1 MAKIIITEG
10 ILYIVAP
17 VPSQPSH
24 RYILVWLHRTNRR
37 FYKDYDILLQGIN
50 RQNNALEAIGP
61 KLQEIP
67 LYDISSEE
75 RFDPVYERKTIITKI
90 DNNRNKFII

>member
-1 MAKIIITEG
+1 MTSMAKIIITEG
-10 ILYIVAP
+10 ILYVVAID
-17 VPSQPSH
+17 
-24 RYILVWLHRTNRR
+24 ILVWLHRTNRR

-90 DNNRNKFII
+90 DNNRNKFFI